1 MANIAPRPYTGTAN
15 PSQAKCRRL
24 GLPFPYK
31 PARVLGDGRPAQAA
45 GQRARPAAGPRRAPK
60 KRKAAKRARG

>member
-31 PARVLGDGRPAQAA
+31 PARVLGDGRPAVVKAP
-45 GQRARPAAGPRRAPK
+45 RAAGPRRASK
-60 KRKAAKRARG
+60 KRKPAKKRARG